1 MKHDELEE
9 KIKEIFLEEYR
20 KDIAVTWDKYIPSG
34 KLGLTVSIAD
44 DGIRGE
50 ELESLKCLLRREYV
64 LSQIDSNDYSVLTI
78 SFAPAP
84 PINMNLNEACAIIF
98 PIIIH
103 SASGDCHDDVYRK
116 WVESTVNLLD
126 KFYPEDIFTGKSGDK
141 GSLAIKVVRENLKVK
156 K

>member
-9 KIKEIFLEEYR
+9 KIKEIFPEEYR
-20 KDIAVTWDKYIPSG
+20 QDIEVTWDKYIPSG

-50 ELESLKCLLRREYV
+50 ELESLKCLLRKEYV

-84 PINMNLNEACAIIF
+84 PINMNLNEACAVIF
-98 PIIIH
+98 PIIIN
-103 SASGDCHDDVYRK
+103 SSQKPILDEETRK
-116 WVESTVNLLD
+116 WVEATVNLLD
-126 KFYPEDIFTGKSGDK
+126 KFYPEDIFTGKSEDK
-141 GSLAIKVVRENLKVK
+141 GPLAIKLIRENLEVK

>member
-34 KLGLTVSIAD
+34 KSGLTVSIAD

-50 ELESLKCLLRREYV
+50 ELESLKCLLSREYV

-78 SFAPAP
+78 SFAPTP
-84 PINMNLNEACAIIF
+84 PISMNLNEACAVIF

-103 SASGDCHDDVYRK
+103 SSQKPVLDEATRK
-116 WVESTVNLLD
+116 WVEATVNYLD
-126 KFYPEDIFTGKSGDK
+126 KFYPGDIFTGSSKDSGP
-141 GSLAIKVVRENLKVK
+141 LAIKLIRENLEVK
-156 K
+156 L

>member
-50 ELESLKCLLRREYV
+50 ELESLKCLLSREYV

-84 PINMNLNEACAIIF
+84 PINMNLNEACAILF

-103 SASGDCHDDVYRK
+103 SSQKPILDEATRK
-116 WVESTVNLLD
+116 WVESTQELLD
-126 KFYPEDIFTGKSGDK
+126 TIYPEDIFTGESGDK

>member
-9 KIKEIFLEEYR
+9 EIKEIFLEEYR
-20 KDIAVTWDKYIPSG
+20 KDIGVTWDKYIPSG
-34 KLGLTVSIAD
+34 KSGLTVSIAD

-84 PINMNLNEACAIIF
+84 PINMNLNEACAILF

-103 SASGDCHDDVYRK
+103 SSQKPILDEATRK
-116 WVESTVNLLD
+116 WVESTQELLD
-126 KFYPEDIFTGKSGDK
+126 TIYPEDIFTGESGDK
-141 GSLAIKVVRENLKVK
+141 GSLAIKVVRENLEVK
-156 K
+156 S

>member
-84 PINMNLNEACAIIF
+84 PINMNLNEACAILF

-103 SASGDCHDDVYRK
+103 SSQKPILDEATRK
-116 WVESTVNLLD
+116 WVEATQELLD
-126 KFYPEDIFTGKSGDK
+126 TIYPEDIFTGESGDK
-141 GSLAIKVVRENLKVK
+141 GSLAIKVVRENLEVK
-156 K
+156 S

>member
-50 ELESLKCLLRREYV
+50 ELESLKCLLSREYV

-84 PINMNLNEACAIIF
+84 PINMNLNEACAILF

-103 SASGDCHDDVYRK
+103 SSQKPILDEATRK
-116 WVESTVNLLD
+116 WVESTQELLD
-126 KFYPEDIFTGKSGDK
+126 TIYPEDIFTGESGDK
-141 GSLAIKVVRENLKVK
+141 GSLAIKVVRENLEVK
-156 K
+156 S

>member
-1 MKHDELEE
+1 MNNDEL
-9 KIKEIFLEEYR
+9 KQQIKEIFPEEYR
-20 KDIAVTWDKYIPSG
+20 EDIAVTWDKYIPSG

-84 PINMNLNEACAIIF
+84 PINMNLNEACAILF

-103 SASGDCHDDVYRK
+103 SSQKPILDEATRK
-116 WVESTVNLLD
+116 WVESTQELLD
-126 KFYPEDIFTGKSGDK
+126 TIYPEDIFTGESGDK
-141 GSLAIKVVRENLKVK
+141 GSLAIKVVRENLEVK
-156 K
+156 S